1 MDRNSPENY
10 SEQTNMSLEATERF
24 VKDVLDLK
32 CDLVKPIITPR
43 QGGTFFSGSLGVILV
58 DFPLQVLVFPERNV
72 LQRPGSSPRV
82 PGLSWQAWAAWP
94 PPSRCPSRPTWR
106 RTGRSAAG

>member
-10 SEQTNMSLEATERF
+10 SEQTNMSLEATEHF

-43 QGGTFFSGSLGVILV
+43 QGGTFFSGGYFRGFSSSSSC
-58 DFPLQVLVFPERNV
+58 FP
-72 LQRPGSSPRV
+72 
-82 PGLSWQAWAAWP
+82 
-94 PPSRCPSRPTWR
+94 
-106 RTGRSAAG
+106 